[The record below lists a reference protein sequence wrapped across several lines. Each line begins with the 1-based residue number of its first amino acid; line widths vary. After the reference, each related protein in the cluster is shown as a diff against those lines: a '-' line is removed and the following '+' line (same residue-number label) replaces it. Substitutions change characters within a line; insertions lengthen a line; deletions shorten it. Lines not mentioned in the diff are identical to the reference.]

1 MYYTRV
7 QVLALIVE
15 DDRSL
20 GRLMHQTLTIN
31 GYTVQQV
38 APDYNGAMES
48 IAHAR
53 PSVLIVDINLGDG
66 RDGLELAGDAIERF
80 GQFGVVVVTGK
91 PTSDV
96 VARASALRFCTLLVK
111 PVSRKQLLAAV
122 ELVATSSHQ
131 SEPNEPRFPSLTPR
145 EQDVVD
151 AASRRGGISPVAA
164 ELSIST
170 HTVKNHLKSVY
181 KKLGVHSLAQ
191 LLALVRTRSVD
202 QGTLPIY
209 DSRKSKKP

>member
-1 MYYTRV
+1 MYYSRV

-15 DDRSL
+15 DDRPL

-31 GYTVQQV
+31 GYGVQQV
-38 APDYNGAMES
+38 APDYHEAMAS

-96 VARASALRFCTLLVK
+96 VTRASALRFCTIIVK

-122 ELVATSSHQ
+122 ELVATSSQ
-131 SEPNEPRFPSLTPR
+131 QNEPNEPRFPSLTPR
-145 EQDVVD
+145 EQEVVNV
-151 AASRRGGISPVAA
+151 ASRRGGISPVAA
-164 ELSIST
+164 ELLIST
-170 HTVKNHLKSVY
+170 HTVRNHLKSVY

-191 LLALVRTRSVD
+191 LLALVRTLSADRGPAD
-202 QGTLPIY
+202 L
-209 DSRKSKKP
+209 